1 ALSINEIWHKNCIA
15 QTTPWSPCSM
25 TYGWGVSMQISNNNK
40 QCEMEKE
47 TQLCKIRPSAPAKKC
62 LNIYHEQVFQNFT
75 ISGCVSKKPYRSRY
89 CGVCSDECCCI
100 PYKPKTIEVEFEC
113 NNKSVFTW
121 KWVNASFCNISCRN
135 PSDILLSWSHS
146 LSPA

>member
-1 ALSINEIWHKNCIA
+1 
-15 QTTPWSPCSM
+15 M

-47 TQLCKIRPSAPAKKC
+47 TQLCKILRIPFISPF
-62 LNIYHEQVFQNFT
+62 QVFQNFT
-75 ISGCVSKKPYRSRY
+75 ISGCVSKKPYRFRY

-135 PSDILLSWSHS
+135 PSDIFIKVLYID
-146 LSPA
+146 